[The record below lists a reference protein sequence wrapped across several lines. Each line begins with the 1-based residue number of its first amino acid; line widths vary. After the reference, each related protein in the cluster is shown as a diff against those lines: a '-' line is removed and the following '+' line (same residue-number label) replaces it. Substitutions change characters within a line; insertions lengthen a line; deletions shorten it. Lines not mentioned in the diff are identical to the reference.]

1 MRLLIC
7 AVGRLKAGPSK
18 DLFDHYVD
26 LLRPAAPKAGF
37 AGFSLIEIDS
47 RKSPGGGAAQ
57 RWQGERLI
65 ERVPQGAWI
74 VALDEHGQ
82 SLSSQAF
89 ASTLGQWR
97 DRGIKDVAF
106 LIGGADGLAP
116 EVLKRADA
124 SLALGPAT
132 WPHMLARVLLAEQL
146 YRAACILTGHPY
158 HRG

>member
-7 AVGRLKAGPSK
+7 AVGRLKSGPSK
-18 DLFDHYVD
+18 DLFEHYAGF
-26 LLRPAAPKAGF
+26 LRNTAPKAGF
-37 AGFSLIEIDS
+37 TDFSLIEIDA

-57 RWQGERLI
+57 RWQAERLI

-74 VALDEHGQ
+74 VALDEQGR

-116 EVLKRADA
+116 AVLERAHI

-158 HRG
+158 HRE